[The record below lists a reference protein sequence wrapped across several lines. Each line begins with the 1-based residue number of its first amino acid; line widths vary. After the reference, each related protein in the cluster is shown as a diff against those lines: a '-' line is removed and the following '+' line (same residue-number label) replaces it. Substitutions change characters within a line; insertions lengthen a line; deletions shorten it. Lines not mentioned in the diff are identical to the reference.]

1 MKRFCA
7 VFAAILIF
15 AGVGADAAGE
25 LPLRETFESAGAS
38 VAWNGGAQP
47 SITMDYQKVRFEF
60 TVGSNEL
67 SVDGSTYKMEEPV
80 VVQDDTSYI
89 SPDTVELADNLV
101 LYHNAVVDAMQA
113 DYDEILPLR
122 AIDKTQDEVLVATWH
137 RYPESYPAGQEAE
150 ISHGEVWVFTA
161 EEIKEWG
168 AKQTETDHMELRLQQ
183 LIGLPPQKGYTHFSL
198 LWVDPDDL
206 FRPSPDNEI
215 DDTTVGLSFPEN
227 VAEEYQNWFNGN
239 ILYSYYPL
247 RYPWTRLGYTYDWA
261 DNGTEYGLSEFIIR
275 NNAKVRVEKTYSNEE
290 FFDYLVQQ

>member
-7 VFAAILIF
+7 IFAAVLIF
-15 AGVGADAAGE
+15 AGVGVDAADE

-38 VAWNGGAQP
+38 IAWNGGVQP

-60 TVGSNEL
+60 TVGSNEIG
-67 SVDGSTYKMEEPV
+67 VDGSIYKMEEPV
-80 VVQDDTSYI
+80 MVQDDTSYI
-89 SPDTVELADNLV
+89 SPDTVELVDNLV

-137 RYPESYPAGQEAE
+137 RYPDSYPAGQEAE
-150 ISHGEVWVFTA
+150 INHGEVWVFTA
-161 EEIKEWG
+161 EEIKEWS
-168 AKQTETDHMELRLQQ
+168 AKQTETDNMELRLQQ

-227 VAEEYQNWFNGN
+227 AAEEYQNWFNGN

-275 NNAKVRVEKTYSNEE
+275 NHAKVRVEKTYTNEE
-290 FFDYLVQQ
+290 FFDYLAQ